1 MGLIIFMLQGVSRSW
16 ELVKLFVVSHLLEE
30 FSPFLFVCGSWF
42 LLMHFLFR
50 TVWQHFAWL
59 GRRCERFIMGIPS
72 VISYLGFILWE
83 WRWGGKRDHPVGS
96 TELWM
101 EPRALPGALLLGLH
115 LTACLPIELPCFLQL
130 LGSWELAAD
139 EL

>member
-1 MGLIIFMLQGVSRSW
+1 
-16 ELVKLFVVSHLLEE
+16 
-30 FSPFLFVCGSWF
+30 
-42 LLMHFLFR
+42 
-50 TVWQHFAWL
+50 
-59 GRRCERFIMGIPS
+59 
-72 VISYLGFILWE
+72 
-83 WRWGGKRDHPVGS
+83 VGS